1 MLSKTIP
8 PTPAGGTAPRLWLE
22 LWRGLRAAERF
33 RLKVAVVAMLIGSV
47 LTALVPFFVGIFVD
61 AVIQDGHVAGL
72 SKAWGSLLLLAA
84 AMSLISAMAVIQH
97 QQVHTVTTAFT
108 DTTRQLIYGAL
119 MRWDLARYVEGARGA
134 IYGRANRSVEG
145 AERLIKLGAA
155 ELLPAVFVTVFGVIL
170 AIVHFGVLGLI
181 MALVV
186 PTGLALVTWQIRSQ
200 NGIRVQLV
208 RAKEAIDGDVTA
220 WLAGLDVIRTTGT
233 ESFFTSRVGGRSVAL
248 RKIELRHHIAMSKFD
263 AAKAINEALWF
274 IVTLLVAIEVQAT
287 ASPGDLAGIVLL
299 YFAITKPLREL
310 HRVIDEG
317 SEAALQTRNLIND
330 LAAPHD
336 ISYAAI
342 GGSRP
347 AVGRPRIGELEP
359 MTVTPAI
366 EVRNVSFTHEGADR
380 HVLRGLSFSIPVGQ
394 RVGIVGAS
402 GCGKSTMLKLLDRLI
417 HGYEGD
423 IRLHG
428 RSLQS
433 IDRAELST
441 LVGYV
446 GQRPTLFQGTV
457 RDNLML
463 GRPDIVNADVYQ
475 ACARAN
481 IHQDVLAMPEG
492 YDTRI
497 GEEGSKLSGGQS
509 QRLCLAR
516 ALVKTPHIMLLD
528 EPTSALDG
536 PSQAVVQHAIDE
548 LTDITMLVVAHR
560 LSTLRTMDRILVM
573 HHGGLVEDGTFGDLV
588 AAGGMFADMLDS
600 ERRAA

>member
-1 MLSKTIP
+1 M
-8 PTPAGGTAPRLWLE
+8 
-22 LWRGLRAAERF
+22 
-33 RLKVAVVAMLIGSV
+33 
-47 LTALVPFFVGIFVD
+47 
-61 AVIQDGHVAGL
+61 
-72 SKAWGSLLLLAA
+72 
-84 AMSLISAMAVIQH
+84 
-97 QQVHTVTTAFT
+97 
-108 DTTRQLIYGAL
+108 
-119 MRWDLARYVEGARGA
+119 
-134 IYGRANRSVEG
+134 
-145 AERLIKLGAA
+145 
-155 ELLPAVFVTVFGVIL
+155 
-170 AIVHFGVLGLI
+170 
-181 MALVV
+181 
-186 PTGLALVTWQIRSQ
+186 
-200 NGIRVQLV
+200 
-208 RAKEAIDGDVTA
+208 
-220 WLAGLDVIRTTGT
+220 
-233 ESFFTSRVGGRSVAL
+233 
-248 RKIELRHHIAMSKFD
+248 
-263 AAKAINEALWF
+263 
-274 IVTLLVAIEVQAT
+274 VTLLVAIEFQAT

-317 SEAALQTRNLIND
+317 SEAALQTRNLLDD

-342 GGSRP
+342 GGSGP
-347 AVGRPRIGELEP
+347 AVGRPHIGELEP

-366 EVRNVSFTHEGADR
+366 EVRNVSFTHDGADR

-433 IDRAELST
+433 IDRTELNA
-441 LVGYV
+441 LVAYV

-457 RDNLML
+457 RHNLML
-463 GRPDIVNADVYQ
+463 GRPDIVDADVYQ

-536 PSQAVVQHAIDE
+536 PSQAVVQQAIDE

-573 HHGGLVEDGTFGDLV
+573 HHGCVVEDGTFGDLV
-588 AAGGMFADMLDS
+588 AVGGMFADMLDS